1 MLFEL
6 GGFWCAAPVTIASTW
21 QSAAEPSPRAGLV
34 APAADSVAI
43 RARLP
48 PQFLAEFNAE
58 WVSVLDK
65 AQASKDFAGVH
76 CLLGKWRY
84 LAYAELRDR
93 VRMAGC
99 SPCCVSCR
107 LWSGTLMR
115 PVEMAPCPIAI
126 GLDMMDAGTDRGWLA

>member
-1 MLFEL
+1 MTPFEL

-34 APAADSVAI
+34 APAADPVAI

-65 AQASKDFAGVH
+65 AQASKDLAEVH
-76 CLLGKWRY
+76 WRSGGIWPTRRC
-84 LAYAELRDR
+84 AIG
-93 VRMAGC
+93 VRMAGF

-115 PVEMAPCPIAI
+115 PVEMAPRPIAV
-126 GLDMMDAGTDRGWLA
+126 GPDVMNAGTDRGWLA